1 MGQVAGAQVDRAVR
15 GDGDPQQL
23 LDVFSYLSN
32 SFRGCPLL
40 SARALLPRAFYLP
53 SGGVSGAFGS
63 LPSCGADVDSGDVG
77 WAGDGCMRG
86 KAVCA
91 TLLTIAER
99 IALFIDSV
107 N

>member
-1 MGQVAGAQVDRAVR
+1 MGQVAGAQIDRAVR

-53 SGGVSGAFGS
+53 SGGVSGAFGGGVVS
-63 LPSCGADVDSGDVG
+63 LPSCWAGVDSG
-77 WAGDGCMRG
+77 AG
-86 KAVCA
+86 VC
-91 TLLTIAER
+91 
-99 IALFIDSV
+99 
-107 N
+107 